1 MYGPL
6 RDIFCDVLGYPRPKV
21 VIDVAGEGGRPD
33 VTCRAPSGLTDRA
46 GKSIDIDWIV
56 VEAKAEHHAFSSE
69 TKRELIFS
77 KKSKYIGPD
86 TAWFIMVDPTRL
98 VARPTFSAELNAL
111 NDIEFRLD
119 DSASEAD
126 FRAKFTS
133 LAADRAGVPERL
145 KSFRAG
151 DTSLI
156 ATEKLIVAPITS
168 VRAENQLALARRNFY
183 SALRRTT
190 QALQEATLQTLRSLK
205 PELTRIKAL
214 VDAFKAKYNEYDF
227 DPYTLKMTGKP
238 TSYER
243 SKSHA
248 GDAGRLTRILR
259 KAGSIAR
266 LALDGLPQFRV
277 RAGIDNDDQALEM
290 FAIET
295 ANLIL
300 ARILVIR
307 FFEDHGFFGKNRY
320 VCNGGVAAFQKW
332 REAFDQGYT
341 QLLKNAYEK
350 AQRVYAAAFDET
362 ELDWVFGT
370 DDGPLSGAIEWA
382 MYQLSRYDFTTV
394 RGDILTGIYDRFLDR
409 EQRKRFGEYYTP
421 PSIARYIIDRLKLSK
436 TDKILD
442 AACGS
447 GTFLIERYQEVV
459 GEDADRGIASYKD
472 VVETINSLAGND
484 LNTFSAVLAQIQL
497 LWHLLIFRDELMQD
511 PEFPDI
517 VITSKADSLTRG
529 QLEASL
535 RSPFAE
541 IDQPIYGA
549 VVGNP
554 PYVRKE
560 RSGELDQ
567 ATRVYFETP
576 RSKPGNNNA
585 WNGISPEAN
594 LYALFVYRALD
605 SWCRPGDRWGRNAGQ
620 LGYVLPLAFC
630 GSNENA
636 DLRRLFGPGGRWTIR
651 EIVDL
656 EVIWRHVF
664 DADVLPI
671 LLVCEARPPRLPLRV
686 EEIEGAYRMLPTD
699 PIRRL
704 QTRAARLDRWM
715 QNRRRRAHSR
725 RDIARERE
733 WTTLIA
739 RNQPR
744 WMPDRITIKLPDKSC
759 IDFYEGDKRPA
770 FRLSEI
776 KGTEIDYPDVFS
788 PDGRLLTRLNEERVR
803 IITRLRNNA
812 LLESAFQTYWYRRSR
827 ENGPMWQIKEPANP
841 NHHWE
846 RREMVSRGLVFAGR
860 KQNAPRGK
868 GHIIYKAENIVT
880 GEIYGEPQDVDI
892 DIKSARNRYLF
903 EFSDILPPK
912 MWAVARIA
920 TCPNAVSF
928 DPRQIAFTDT
938 ATIFAPRSDLD
949 QFPFD
954 LLLLS
959 RIYRYYYVL
968 SCRMSFLNL
977 YRGDIYPT
985 NLRLLPWNEAL
996 SDCAVA
1002 IESCRAPL
1010 ISSCETAFRTEATM
1024 FAELNRL
1031 PVKPF
1036 KHVVR
1041 GSSGTKVYWSE
1052 SFTKGTEK
1060 IEIAGTIVSSP
1071 ADEGTHLQVSQ
1082 YLFDW
1087 IEVTSD
1093 EIATSLKVALQPRVG
1108 QSIDRDTI
1116 LELPIPVDKSARE
1129 AYLALVQRFRTAD
1142 HQAAIDK
1149 VVDRLDSLVGPA
1161 LGLSTAEIDAIRKD
1175 MMQDPFLK
1183 NIRPR
1188 YPATAT
1194 RLHGYRT
1201 GLDSADRYD

>member
-33 VTCRAPSGLTDRA
+33 VTCRAPSGLTDRSA
-46 GKSIDIDWIV
+46 KSIDIDWIV

-69 TKRELIFS
+69 SKRELIFA
-77 KKSKYIGPD
+77 KKAKYIGPD
-86 TAWFIMVDPTRL
+86 TAWFIMVDPTRI
-98 VARPTFSAELNAL
+98 VARPTFSAELTAL

-119 DSASEAD
+119 EFASELE
-126 FRAKFTS
+126 FRAKFAS
-133 LAADRAGVPERL
+133 LFGDRAGVPERL
-145 KSFRAG
+145 KAFRAG

-156 ATEKLIVAPITS
+156 ATERLIVAAVTS
-168 VRAENQLALARRNFY
+168 MRAENQLALARRNFY

-205 PELTRIKAL
+205 PELARIDSL
-214 VDAFKAKYNEYDF
+214 VEAFKAKYNEYHF
-227 DPYTLKMTGKP
+227 DPYTLKITGRP
-238 TSYER
+238 SSYER
-243 SKSHA
+243 SKTHA
-248 GDAGRLTRILR
+248 GDAGRLTRSLR

-277 RAGIDNDDQALEM
+277 RVGIDDDDQVFEM

-300 ARILVIR
+300 ARILLIR
-307 FFEDHGFFGKNRY
+307 FFEDHGFFGENRY

-332 REAFDQGYT
+332 REAFDHGYT

-370 DDGPLSGAIEWA
+370 DDRSLSGAIEWA

-409 EQRKRFGEYYTP
+409 DQRKRFGEYYTP
-421 PSIARYIIDRLKLSK
+421 PSIARYILDRLNLSK
-436 TDKILD
+436 GDKVLD

-447 GTFLIERYQEVV
+447 GTFLIERYQQAV

-497 LWHLLIFRDELMQD
+497 LWHLLIFREELMRD

-517 VITSKADSLTRG
+517 IITSKADSLARG
-529 QLEASL
+529 QLETSI

-541 IDQPIYGA
+541 IDQPTYGA

-567 ATRVYFETP
+567 ATRTYFETP
-576 RSKPGNNNA
+576 RSKPGNDNA

-605 SWCRPGDRWGRNAGQ
+605 SWCRPSDRWGRGAGR
-620 LGYVLPLAFC
+620 LGYVLPLAMC

-636 DLRRLFGPGGRWTIR
+636 ELRRLFGPGGRWTIK
-651 EIVDL
+651 EMVDL

-671 LLVCEARPPRLPLRV
+671 LLICEARPPRLPLK
-686 EEIEGAYRMLPTD
+686 EEDIDRSAELPHD
-699 PIRRL
+699 LILRL
-704 QTRAARLDRWM
+704 QIRAARLDRWM
-715 QNRRRRAHSR
+715 HKRKRKAGGR
-725 RDIARERE
+725 RDAARERR
-733 WTTLIA
+733 WTDLIA
-739 RNQPR
+739 RNLIR
-744 WMPDRITIKLPDKSC
+744 WTPDRITVKLPDKSC
-759 IDFYEGDKRPA
+759 IDFYDGDKRPA
-770 FRLSEI
+770 FRLSEV
-776 KGTEIDYPDVFS
+776 KGTDVEYSDVFS

-803 IITRLRNNA
+803 IIRKLRNNGR
-812 LLESAFQTYWYRRSR
+812 LERAFQTYWYRRSR
-827 ENGPMWQIKEPANP
+827 DNGPTWQIEEPANP

-860 KQNAPRGK
+860 KQTARRGK
-868 GHIIYKAENIVT
+868 GHTIYKAENIVA
-880 GEIYGEPQDVDI
+880 GEIYGDPQDVSI

-903 EFSDILPPK
+903 EFLNILPQK
-912 MWAVARIA
+912 MWAVAMIA

-928 DPRQIAFTDT
+928 DPRTIAFTDT
-938 ATIFAPRSDLD
+938 ATVFGPRVDIQD
-949 QFPFD
+949 FPFD
-954 LLLLS
+954 MLFLS
-959 RIYRYYYVL
+959 RVYQYFYIL
-968 SCRMSFLNL
+968 ECRMSYLNM
-977 YRGDIYPT
+977 YRSHVYPT
-985 NLRLLPWNEAL
+985 NIRLLPWNESL
-996 SDCAVA
+996 VVHTGA
-1002 IESCRAPL
+1002 IEALRKPL
-1010 ISSCETAFRTEATM
+1010 LSACETAFKTEAAM
-1024 FAELNRL
+1024 FAELDRQ

-1036 KHVVR
+1036 KNVVR
-1041 GSSGTKVYWSE
+1041 AASGTKVYWSE
-1052 SFTKGTEK
+1052 SFTKGAEK
-1060 IEIAGTIVSSP
+1060 IEIADTIAASP

-1087 IEVTSD
+1087 VEVTSD
-1093 EIATSLKVALQPRVG
+1093 DIAASLAVVLQARAG
-1108 QSIDRDTI
+1108 QSIDRDAI
-1116 LELPIPVDKSARE
+1116 LELPIPVNKSARQD
-1129 AYLALVQRFRTAD
+1129 YVKVVQRYRTAD

-1149 VVDRLDSLVGPA
+1149 VIDELDTIVGPA
-1161 LGLSTAEIDAIRKD
+1161 LGLSVEDIAAIRKD
-1175 MMQDPFLK
+1175 MTEDPFLK
-1183 NIRPR
+1183 NIKPR

-1201 GLDSADRYD
+1201 GLGSSDRYN